1 MQTSMRFMETRDM
14 NMDVI
19 ELKDRVIYRSHVGY
33 VLLYRGAYYYEVVLS
48 KKDDSIVAVR
58 EEE

>member
-1 MQTSMRFMETRDM
+1 MRFMETRDM

-19 ELKDRVIYRSHVGY
+19 ELKDRVIYRAHVGY
-33 VLLYRGAYYYEVVLS
+33 VLLYRGACYYEVVLS

>member
-1 MQTSMRFMETRDM
+1 MRFMETRDM

-19 ELKDRVIYRSHVGY
+19 ELRDRVIYRAHAGY
-33 VLLYRGAYYYEVVLS
+33 VLLYRGAYYHEVVLS
-48 KKDDSIVAVR
+48 NKDDSVVAVK